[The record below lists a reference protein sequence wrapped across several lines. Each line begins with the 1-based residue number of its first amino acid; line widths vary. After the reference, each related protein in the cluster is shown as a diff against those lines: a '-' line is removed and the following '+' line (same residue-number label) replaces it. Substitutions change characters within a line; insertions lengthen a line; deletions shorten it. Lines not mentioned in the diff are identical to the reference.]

1 MFESGSERDSEL
13 FLESGSQ
20 YLGSGSQY
28 LGSEPDL
35 GLYVSDFDA
44 PPTDSMTEEL
54 SAFELLVTIEN
65 ERKRQAR
72 IAEDAL
78 PAADSVKVPR
88 KYCPCSAWRD

>member
-20 YLGSGSQY
+20 YLGS
-28 LGSEPDL
+28 EPDL
-35 GLYVSDFDA
+35 GLHVSDFDA
-44 PPTDSMTEEL
+44 PPTDTMTEEL

-78 PAADSVKVPR
+78 PAADSLKVPR
-88 KYCPCSAWRD
+88 KYCPCSVWPD